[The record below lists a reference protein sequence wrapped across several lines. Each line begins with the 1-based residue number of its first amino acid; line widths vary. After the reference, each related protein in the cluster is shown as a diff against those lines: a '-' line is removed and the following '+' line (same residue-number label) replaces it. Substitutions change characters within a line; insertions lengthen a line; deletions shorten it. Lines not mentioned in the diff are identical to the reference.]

1 MSMKNY
7 TGIVRNYA
15 ITRLYLFSLLKTL
28 LNYYNNEQ
36 HRDASFSLP
45 SAGITRNRISPRSKQ
60 HACIIWSLY
69 SRNTRLNFEGNTLC
83 SKFRLIVR
91 GKLHPLPALM
101 GASTCTSFAR
111 YSHAPHLDYYYEF
124 TALSNSFVE
133 TRRSR
138 TFPIYA
144 LYYYIIITYREYKF
158 LISDWW
164 K

>member
-1 MSMKNY
+1 MKNY
-7 TGIVRNYA
+7 TGIVRNA

-28 LNYYNNEQ
+28 LNYYNNE

-83 SKFRLIVR
+83 SKFRLIAR

-101 GASTCTSFAR
+101 SASTCTSFAR

-144 LYYYIIITYREYKF
+144 LYYYIIITYREYKL
-158 LISDWW
+158 LISNWW

>member
-7 TGIVRNYA
+7 TGIVRNA

-28 LNYYNNEQ
+28 LNYYNNE

-83 SKFRLIVR
+83 SKFRLIAR

-101 GASTCTSFAR
+101 SASTCTSFAR

-144 LYYYIIITYREYKF
+144 LYYYIIITYREYKL
-158 LISDWW
+158 LISNWW